1 MRAIP
6 KKFLVVL
13 GALLAVYA
21 LVGFFLVPRIVRSVL
36 VKNLSQALTTQ
47 PTLEKVRCNPFA
59 LSLTLKGFRI
69 PDGRGATAVGFDK
82 LYLRFDIFSP
92 FFGAWT
98 LDELRIDKPLVNVA
112 IMQDRTLSLLSLVKP
127 QAVPPDTTKL
137 PPVLLVRHLL
147 IADGVASYEDLSRQ
161 PEFKKALIPIQIEL
175 KDFTT
180 RRDRRN
186 EYSLDAKTDKEE
198 SLAWSGRF
206 TLQPFTSEGRL
217 HVGNLQALTIEDF
230 MGGTAPYQ
238 FTRGTIDFN
247 ADYKVDAAETPAR
260 FGLSHMGV
268 AIRDLALADRATGE
282 ETIAAAEIETK
293 DGEVRSDL
301 LDANLGSVSVD
312 SLRVL
317 VWMDSTN
324 TTNLQRWSQTP
335 PDTAAPWITRMTV
348 AAIGRGEVEFQDRRL
363 APPAVL
369 QFHET
374 RAELKAYSSAPGTVV
389 PFSAACSTGTGGRVS
404 AVGSL
409 VPSAGSIDLALQLN
423 DFNLKQLQPFVSAMA
438 HLDITGGTVGA
449 DGRLRFNTFGPSGP
463 MLRFTG
469 DVASSGFASVD
480 RKIKQPFLSW
490 QRLELKDLE
499 CDQEPARIFT
509 REIVATKP
517 FVRFVIAQDLTS
529 SMQSIA
535 VPPDS
540 VPVAFRPKPDAPD
553 TIPAAIQLIRVDNG
567 SMYFA
572 DLSLTPPFA
581 TGVEGMNGSIKELS
595 SAQAAHAVMDL
606 QGKVDE
612 YAPVSFA
619 GTMNPL
625 NDRGVTDVTAKFENI
640 ELTTF
645 SPYSGKFMGY
655 RIEKG
660 KLDLDLHY
668 FIQDRK
674 LKAENKILMRQLT
687 LGEKVQSPE
696 ATSLPVKFAIAL
708 LKDKNGDI
716 NLNLPV
722 HGDLDDP
729 KFSVFPIIMKVLVQ
743 LVIKAVTSPFKLF
756 GAIFGGDNDEVAPAI
771 RFPYGSAALDTTET
785 RKLDAI
791 HQGLVDRPGLKLEI
805 EQSGQRERDS
815 LAVVDIRFT
824 QRLRAAGISVG
835 PAKTPEPS
843 MVAAA
848 ATRQT
853 FGSSASEYAQ
863 ALSNAYV
870 AQFGKIPPLEKI
882 QSKGSKGSG
891 IDPALLQAEDR
902 RLAGMEDRVRSA
914 LNVTADEVSGIA
926 VERARSIQGYL
937 LRDTTVTA
945 ERVFI
950 VANKDSYRPDS
961 AGVRVGLTLTAD

>member
-1 MRAIP
+1 M
-6 KKFLVVL
+6 VL
-13 GALLAVYA
+13 GALLVVYG
-21 LVGFFLVPRIVRSVL
+21 LVGFLVVPRIVRSVL
-36 VKNLSQALTTQ
+36 LENLSKALTTK
-47 PTLEKVRCNPFA
+47 PTLERVRCNPFA

-69 PDGRGATAVGFDK
+69 PDARGEVAVGFDK
-82 LYLRFDIFSP
+82 LYLRFNLFSP

-98 LDELRIDKPLVNVA
+98 LDEFRVDKPLVNAA
-112 IMQDRTLSLLSLVKP
+112 IMQDRTLSLLSLVRP
-127 QAVPPDTTKL
+127 QAQTAPVDTTKE
-137 PPVLLVRHLL
+137 PPVLLVRHLR
-147 IADGVASYEDLSRQ
+147 IADGVVSYEDLSRQ
-161 PEFKKALIPIQIEL
+161 PAFKKALIPIQIEL

-198 SLAWSGRF
+198 TLAWNGRF

-217 HVGNLQALTIEDF
+217 NVGNLQTLTIEDF

-238 FTRGTIDFN
+238 FTRGAIDFR

-282 ETIAAAEIETK
+282 ESIAAAEIETK

-301 LDANLGSVSVD
+301 LDANLGTVSVD

-324 TTNLQRWSQTP
+324 TTQIQRWSQAP
-335 PDTAAPWITRMTV
+335 PDTAPPWTTRMTL
-348 AAIGRGEVEFQDRRL
+348 ATIGRGEVEFQDRRFD
-363 APPAVL
+363 PPPVL

-374 RAELKAYSSAPGTVV
+374 RAELKSYSSAPGTIV

-409 VPSAGSIDLALQLN
+409 IPSAGSIDVQTQID
-423 DFNLKQLQPFVSAMA
+423 DFDLKQLQPFVSAMA
-438 HLDITGGTVGA
+438 HLDITGGTLGGK
-449 DGRLRFNTFGPSGP
+449 GRLRLNSFGPSGP
-463 MLRFTG
+463 MLRYTG
-469 DVASSGFASVD
+469 DITSSKFASVD
-480 RKIKQPFLSW
+480 RKIQQPFLSW
-490 QRLELKDLE
+490 QRLNLNDLE
-499 CDQEPARIFT
+499 YDMQPSRIFA
-509 REIVATKP
+509 REIAFTKP
-517 FVRFVIAQDLTS
+517 FVRFVIAPDMTS
-529 SMQSIA
+529 SIQSIA
-535 VPPDS
+535 IPPDS
-540 VPVAFRPKPDAPD
+540 LPLAFRPKADEPD
-553 TIPAAIQLIRVDNG
+553 TIPAVIQDIQVADG

-572 DLSLTPPFA
+572 DFSLTPNFA
-581 TGVEGMNGSIKELS
+581 TGIEKLNGSIKEIS

-606 QGKVDE
+606 QGRVDE

-619 GTMNPL
+619 GTVNPL
-625 NDRGVTDVTAKFENI
+625 NERGITDLTAKFENI

-687 LGEKVQSPE
+687 LGEKVPSPE

-729 KFSVFPIIMKVLVQ
+729 KFSVVPIIMKVLVQ

-756 GAIFGGDNDEVAPAI
+756 GAIFGGDKDEVAPAI
-771 RFPYGSAALDTTET
+771 RFPYGSAALDTSEVH
-785 RKLDAI
+785 KLDAI
-791 HQGLVDRPGLKLEI
+791 HQGLVDRPALKLEI
-805 EQSGQRERDS
+805 EQAGQRERDS
-815 LAVVDIRFT
+815 LAVVDLRFRR
-824 QRLRAAGISVG
+824 QLREAGVSVG

-843 MVAAA
+843 TIAAA
-848 ATRQT
+848 ATRET
-853 FGSSASEYAQ
+853 FGYAAGEYAQ
-863 ALSNAYV
+863 ALCNAYV
-870 AQFGKIPPLEKI
+870 SEFGKIPPLEKV
-882 QSKGSKGSG
+882 QKSGKGPG
-891 IDPALLQAEDR
+891 IDPALLAAEDR
-902 RLAGMEDRVRSA
+902 RLAGMEDRVRGA
-914 LNVTADEVSGIA
+914 LRVTSDEVSGIA
-926 VERARSIQGYL
+926 VERARSVQGYL

-945 ERVFI
+945 DRVFI
-950 VANKDSYRPDS
+950 VANKDSYSPDS

>member
-6 KKFLVVL
+6 KKLLAVL
-13 GALLAVYA
+13 GILLAVYA
-21 LVGFFLVPRIVRSVL
+21 LVGFLLVPRIVRSVL
-36 VKNLSQALTTQ
+36 LKNMSQALTTR

-82 LYLRFDIFSP
+82 LYLRFNIFSP

-112 IMQDRTLSLLSLVKP
+112 ILEDRSLSLLSLVKP
-127 QAVPPDTTKL
+127 QAAPPDTTKP
-137 PPVLLVRHLL
+137 PPVLLVRHLR
-147 IADGVASYEDLSRQ
+147 IADGVASYDDLSRQ

-186 EYSLDAKTDKEE
+186 EYSLDAKTDKGET
-198 SLAWSGRF
+198 LAWSGRF

-217 HVGNLQALTIEDF
+217 SIGNLQALTIEEF
-230 MGGTAPYQ
+230 SGGTAPYQ
-238 FTRGTIDFN
+238 FTRGAIDFS

-282 ETIAAAEIETK
+282 ESIAAAEIETK

-312 SLRVL
+312 SLHVL

-335 PDTAAPWITRMTV
+335 PDTAAPWTTRMTV
-348 AAIGRGEVEFQDRRL
+348 AAIGRGEVEFQDRRFT
-363 APPAVL
+363 PPPSL

-374 RAELKAYSSAPGTVV
+374 RAELKSYSSAPGTIV
-389 PFSAACSTGTGGRVS
+389 PFSAACSTGTGGRVN

-409 VPSAGSIDLALQLN
+409 IPSAGSVDAQAQLD
-423 DFNLKQLQPFVSAMA
+423 DFDLKQLQPFVSQMA
-438 HLDITGGTVGA
+438 HLEISGGTLSGK
-449 DGRLRFNTFGPSGP
+449 GRLRMNAFGAAGP
-463 MLRFTG
+463 MLRYTG
-469 DVASSGFASVD
+469 DIASSRFASVD
-480 RKIKQPFLSW
+480 EKIRQPFLSW
-490 QRLELKDLE
+490 ERLDLKDLE
-499 CDQEPARIFT
+499 YDMEPSRIFA
-509 REIVATKP
+509 REIVAKKP
-517 FVRFVIAQDLTS
+517 FVRFVIAPDMTS
-529 SMQSIA
+529 SVQSIA
-535 VPPDS
+535 IPPDS
-540 VPVAFRPKPDAPD
+540 LPPAFRPKPDQPD
-553 TIPAAIQLIRVDNG
+553 TIPAVIQSIQVVDG

-572 DLSLTPPFA
+572 DFSLTPNFA
-581 TGVEGMNGSIKELS
+581 TGIEQLNGSIKELS

-612 YAPVSFA
+612 YAPVFFA

-674 LKAENKILMRQLT
+674 LKAENKILVRQLT
-687 LGEKVQSPE
+687 LGEKVQSPD

-729 KFSVFPIIMKVLVQ
+729 KFSVFPIVMKVLVQ

-756 GAIFGGDNDEVAPAI
+756 GAIFGGDDEEVAPAI
-771 RFPYGSAALDTTET
+771 RFPYGSAALDTTEV

-805 EQSGQRERDS
+805 EQAGQRERDS
-815 LAVVDIRFT
+815 LAVVDIRFR
-824 QRLRAAGISVG
+824 QRLREAGIAVG

-848 ATRQT
+848 ATRET
-853 FGSSASEYAQ
+853 FGYSASEYAQ

-870 AQFGKIPPLEKI
+870 AQFGKLPSLEKV
-882 QSKGSKGSG
+882 QSKGTKGSG
-891 IDPALLQAEDR
+891 IDPAVLQAEDR

-914 LNVTADEVSGIA
+914 LRVTPDEVSGIA
-926 VERARSIQGYL
+926 VERARSVQGYL

-961 AGVRVGLTLTAD
+961 AGVRVGLTLTSD